1 MQIFVEQWDNM
12 GESTSSNRCTDEYMG
27 KHNVSEQSHVRTK
40 PLSSQYLFIVI
51 VVICAA
57 SLATTQS

>member
-1 MQIFVEQWDNM
+1 MQTFVEQWNNM
-12 GESTSSNRCTDEYMG
+12 GESTSSNRWSDEYTG
-27 KHNVSEQSHVRTK
+27 KPNVSEQRHVRTK

-51 VVICAA
+51 VDICAA